1 MIKLICS
8 ISMFSNNFLTIFFA
22 YIKIYKD
29 SSTKYYQNN
38 KERLQKKAG
47 ERYQSLSKEET
58 KMEQYVHKW
67 YKNLLEDEKL
77 KFVEYRKNIIKWEK
91 SLNITIRDYYFK
103 K

>member
-1 MIKLICS
+1 
-8 ISMFSNNFLTIFFA
+8 
-22 YIKIYKD
+22 
-29 SSTKYYQNN
+29 
-38 KERLQKKAG
+38 
-47 ERYQSLSKEET
+47 
-58 KMEQYVHKW
+58 MEQYVHKW